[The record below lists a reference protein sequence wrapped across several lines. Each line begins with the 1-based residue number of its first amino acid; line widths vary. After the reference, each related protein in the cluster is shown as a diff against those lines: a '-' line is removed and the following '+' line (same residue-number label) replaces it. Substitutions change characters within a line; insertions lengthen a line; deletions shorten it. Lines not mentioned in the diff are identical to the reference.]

1 VLNLAVRTMDDLIFC
16 ALGVAL
22 FLGFGVYAGLLKR
35 L

>member
-1 VLNLAVRTMDDLIFC
+1 MDDLIFC
-16 ALGVAL
+16 VLGAAL

>member
-1 VLNLAVRTMDDLIFC
+1 MDDLIYC

-22 FLGFGVYAGLLKR
+22 FLGFGVYAALLKR